1 MVKFSLPDP
10 DSEDE
15 IDLINTTAKKPTF
28 KELSDEEDE
37 NDNSGKKF
45 KFKLKRNQKTNLIQE
60 DTFED
65 DYSELFVQKNEN
77 QKRNVQSAV
86 QSVGNTVK
94 VLNLEDLE
102 GSEEDPDDGQENDTK
117 ISIQNKTV
125 TFDPNPDSKV
135 TEKSYVKLLS
145 KQDKE
150 DLKELGITA
159 QADINTEVDD
169 VLMMEDS
176 LQDERLALGDKDNR
190 LMQQRKRQE
199 IEQLIALHD
208 DRTLNETDLLSD
220 ELQQLQK
227 MSGKTTVLLPKL
239 QPEQTTQELSTELT
253 ALAHQDT
260 KEVLINKRIEALEN
274 KLQNLSV
281 TKEKLLEE
289 FFNTCKPKD
298 QQTLEMLN
306 S

>member
-28 KELSDEEDE
+28 KALSDEEDE

-65 DYSELFVQKNEN
+65 DYSDLFVQKNEN

-281 TKEKLLEE
+281 TKEKLLEK

-298 QQTLEMLN
+298 QQTLATLN

>member
-28 KELSDEEDE
+28 KALSDEEDE

-102 GSEEDPDDGQENDTK
+102 GSEEDPEDGQENDTK
-117 ISIQNKTV
+117 MSIQKKTV

-298 QQTLEMLN
+298 QQTLETLN

>member
-28 KELSDEEDE
+28 KALSDEEDE

-65 DYSELFVQKNEN
+65 DYSDLFVQKNEN
-77 QKRNVQSAV
+77 QKRNAQSAV
-86 QSVGNTVK
+86 QSMGNTVK

-117 ISIQNKTV
+117 MSMQKKTV

-298 QQTLEMLN
+298 QQNLATLN

>member
-28 KELSDEEDE
+28 KALSDEEDE

-65 DYSELFVQKNEN
+65 DYSDLFVQKNEN
-77 QKRNVQSAV
+77 QKRNAQSAV
-86 QSVGNTVK
+86 QSMGNTVK

-117 ISIQNKTV
+117 MSIQKKTV

-298 QQTLEMLN
+298 QQNLATLN

>member
-28 KELSDEEDE
+28 KALSDEEDE

>member
-28 KELSDEEDE
+28 KALSDEEDE

-102 GSEEDPDDGQENDTK
+102 GSEEDPEDGQENDTK
-117 ISIQNKTV
+117 MSIQKKTV

>member
-28 KELSDEEDE
+28 KALSDEEDE

-65 DYSELFVQKNEN
+65 DYSDLFVQKNEN
-77 QKRNVQSAV
+77 QKRNVQAAV

-102 GSEEDPDDGQENDTK
+102 GSEEDPNDGQENDTK

-298 QQTLEMLN
+298 QQNLATLN

>member
-15 IDLINTTAKKPTF
+15 IDLINTTAKKPIF
-28 KELSDEEDE
+28 KALSDEEDE

-60 DTFED
+60 DTFKD

-102 GSEEDPDDGQENDTK
+102 GSEEDPEDGQENDTK
-117 ISIQNKTV
+117 MSIQKKTV

-176 LQDERLALGDKDNR
+176 LQDERLALGDKENR

>member
-28 KELSDEEDE
+28 KALSDEEDE

-102 GSEEDPDDGQENDTK
+102 GSEEDPEDGQENDTK
-117 ISIQNKTV
+117 MSIQNKTV

>member
-28 KELSDEEDE
+28 KALSDEEDE

-65 DYSELFVQKNEN
+65 DYSDLFVQKNEN

-86 QSVGNTVK
+86 QSMGNTVK

-117 ISIQNKTV
+117 ISTQNKTV

-298 QQTLEMLN
+298 QQNLATLN

>member
-28 KELSDEEDE
+28 KALSDEEDE

-102 GSEEDPDDGQENDTK
+102 GSEEDPEDGQENDTK
-117 ISIQNKTV
+117 MSIQKKTV

-176 LQDERLALGDKDNR
+176 LQDERLALGDKENR

-298 QQTLEMLN
+298 QQTLETLN

>member
-28 KELSDEEDE
+28 KALSDEEDE

-65 DYSELFVQKNEN
+65 DYSDLFVQKNEN

-159 QADINTEVDD
+159 QSDINTEVDD

-281 TKEKLLEE
+281 TKEKLLEK

-298 QQTLEMLN
+298 QQTLATLN

>member
-28 KELSDEEDE
+28 KALSDEEDE

-65 DYSELFVQKNEN
+65 DYSDLFVQKNEN

-102 GSEEDPDDGQENDTK
+102 GSEEDPEDGQENDTK
-117 ISIQNKTV
+117 MSIQKKTV

-253 ALAHQDT
+253 ALAHEDT

-298 QQTLEMLN
+298 QQTLATLN

>member
-28 KELSDEEDE
+28 KALSDEEDE

-65 DYSELFVQKNEN
+65 DYSDLFVQKNEN

-159 QADINTEVDD
+159 QSDINTEVDD

-281 TKEKLLEE
+281 TKEKLLEK

-298 QQTLEMLN
+298 QQTLETLN

>member
-28 KELSDEEDE
+28 KALSDEEDE

-102 GSEEDPDDGQENDTK
+102 GSEEDPEDGQENDTK
-117 ISIQNKTV
+117 MSIQNKTV

-298 QQTLEMLN
+298 QQTLETLN